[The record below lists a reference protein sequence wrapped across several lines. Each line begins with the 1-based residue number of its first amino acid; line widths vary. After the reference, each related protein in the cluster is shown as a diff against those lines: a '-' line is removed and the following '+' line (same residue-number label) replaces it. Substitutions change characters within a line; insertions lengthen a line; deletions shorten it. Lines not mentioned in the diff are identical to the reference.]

1 MSSNQEAYQSL
12 PAVDKLLAL
21 PKVSDLLP
29 THGRELVIHAIRT
42 ALQHFRSSISKGQ
55 PSPSQAQ
62 LLEKITSLVLQLTG
76 RSLKRVINATGI
88 VIHTNLGRSPF
99 DSDLLSKS
107 FSIINGYNNL
117 EFNLD
122 TAQRG
127 SRNDHTAELLKYLTS
142 AEDVVIVN
150 NAAAAVMLCLRAFAK
165 HKEVIVSRGELVEI
179 GGSFRV
185 PDIMAASDC
194 KMVEVGT
201 TNKTKLTDYSNA
213 IGDETAMLFKAHKSN
228 YIIKGF
234 TQEVAVDELAQLGR
248 QQKIPLLFD
257 MGSGLLRRVNHPILK
272 DEPTVREAIEQGA
285 DLVCFSGDKLLG
297 GPQAGIIVGKKELV
311 SKLKKE
317 PMLRALRVCKTTLA
331 LLETACSYHLTDEA
345 LFAKSP
351 IYKMFNRKPEGLRL
365 AATKLSGMLK
375 EFGIQSQVV
384 ESKAQCGGGTLPDAE
399 IDSFA
404 VELLCDA
411 KNNKERS
418 GFAER
423 IHHNLLHSSTP
434 VLAILKAGNI
444 QLDVLTLS
452 DEDLNEV
459 AKIIAEACGI
469 DRRDD

>member
-1 MSSNQEAYQSL
+1 MSLQQEAYQSL

-21 PKVSDLLP
+21 PEVSALLP
-29 THGRELVIHAIRT
+29 THGRELVIHAIRS
-42 ALQHFRSSISKGQ
+42 ALQHFRTSISKGS
-55 PSPSQAQ
+55 PAPSQPK
-62 LLEKITSLVLQLTG
+62 LLEKILSIVQQLSG
-76 RSLKRVINATGI
+76 RSLKKVINATGV

-99 DSDLLSKS
+99 DAEMLSQ
-107 FSIINGYNNL
+107 SIVNLNGYNNL
-117 EFNLD
+117 EFNLE
-122 TAQRG
+122 TGQRG
-127 SRNDHTAELLKYLTS
+127 SRNDHAAELIKFLTG

-165 HKEVIVSRGELVEI
+165 HREVIVSRGELVEI

-213 IGDETAMLFKAHKSN
+213 ISNHTAMLFKAHKSN

-234 TQEVAVDELAQLGR
+234 TQEVDVDELAQLGK
-248 QQKIPLLFD
+248 QHQVPLLFD
-257 MGSGLLRRVNHPILK
+257 MGSGLLRRVNLPVLN
-272 DEPTVREAIEQGA
+272 DEPTVREALSQGA

-311 SKLKKE
+311 AKLKKE

-331 LLETACSYHLTDEA
+331 MLETACAYHVTDEA
-345 LFAKSP
+345 LFTKSP
-351 IYKMFNRKPEGLRL
+351 IYRMFSRKPDELKAAASNLRDRL
-365 AATKLSGMLK
+365 QKLGVNSR
-375 EFGIQSQVV
+375 IV
-384 ESKAQCGGGTLPDAE
+384 ETKAQCGGGTLPDAE

-404 VELLCDA
+404 VELICDA
-411 KNNKERS
+411 SNNKERS

-423 IHHNLLHSSTP
+423 IHSNLLHSSTP

-444 QLDVLTLS
+444 QFDMLTIA
-452 DEDLNEV
+452 DDQIGEV
-459 AKIIAEACGI
+459 AMIISGVFGI
-469 DRRDD
+469 GE

>member
-1 MSSNQEAYQSL
+1 MSSKQEAYQSL
-12 PAVDKLLAL
+12 PAVDKLLAM
-21 PKVSDLLP
+21 PEVSALLP
-29 THGRELVIHAIRT
+29 THGRDLVIHSIRS
-42 ALQHFRSSISKGQ
+42 ALQHFRTSIAKGN
-55 PSPSQAQ
+55 PAPSQPK
-62 LLEKITSLVLQLTG
+62 LLEKILSIVQQLSG
-76 RSLKRVINATGI
+76 RSLKRVINATGV

-99 DSDLLSKS
+99 DAEMLTQS
-107 FSIINGYNNL
+107 FANLNGYNNL
-117 EFNLD
+117 EFNLE

-127 SRNDHTAELLKYLTS
+127 SRNDHAAELIKYLTD
-142 AEDVVIVN
+142 AEDVLIVN

-165 HKEVIVSRGELVEI
+165 HREVIVSRGELVEI

-201 TNKTKLTDYSNA
+201 TNKTKITDYSNA
-213 IGDETAMLFKAHKSN
+213 IGDDTAMLFKAHKSN

-234 TQEVAVDELAQLGR
+234 TQEVAVDELAQLAR
-248 QQKIPLLFD
+248 QQNIPLLFD
-257 MGSGLLRRVNHPILK
+257 MGSGLLRRVNLPVLN
-272 DEPTVREAIEQGA
+272 DEPTVREALGQGA

-297 GPQAGIIVGKKELV
+297 GPQAGIIVGKKELIA
-311 SKLKKE
+311 KLKKE
-317 PMLRALRVCKTTLA
+317 PMLRALRVCKTTLT

-351 IYKMFNRKPEGLRL
+351 IYRMFSRNPEELRL
-365 AATKLSGMLK
+365 VATKLSGKLK

-384 ESKAQCGGGTLPDAE
+384 ETKAQCGGGTLPDAE

-411 KNNKERS
+411 TNNKERS

-423 IHHNLLHSSTP
+423 MHHNLLHSSTP
-434 VLAILKAGNI
+434 VLAILKAGNV
-444 QLDVLTLS
+444 QFDVLTIAD
-452 DEDLNEV
+452 DEIVEV
-459 AKIIAEACGI
+459 AMIISEACGM

>member
-1 MSSNQEAYQSL
+1 MSSKQEAYQSL

-21 PKVSDLLP
+21 PEVSLLLP
-29 THGRELVIHAIRT
+29 THGRELVIHATRS
-42 ALQHFRSSISKGQ
+42 ALQHFRTSISKGN
-55 PSPSQAQ
+55 PAPSQPK
-62 LLEKITSLVLQLTG
+62 LLEKILSIVQQLSG
-76 RSLKRVINATGI
+76 RSLKRVINATGV

-99 DSDLLSKS
+99 DAEMLTQS
-107 FSIINGYNNL
+107 FTNLNGYNNL

-127 SRNDHTAELLKYLTS
+127 SRNDHAAELIKYLTE
-142 AEDVVIVN
+142 AEDVLIVN

-165 HKEVIVSRGELVEI
+165 HQEVIVSRGELVEI

-201 TNKTKLTDYSNA
+201 TNKTKIADYSNA
-213 IGDETAMLFKAHKSN
+213 IGDDTALLFKAHKSN

-234 TQEVAVDELAQLGR
+234 TQEVAVDELAQLAR
-248 QQKIPLLFD
+248 QHKLPLLFD
-257 MGSGLLRRVNHPILK
+257 MGSGLLCRVNLPVLH
-272 DEPTVREAIEQGA
+272 DEPTVREALGLGA

-297 GPQAGIIVGKKELV
+297 GPQAGIIVGKKELIT
-311 SKLKKE
+311 KLKNE

-331 LLETACSYHLTDEA
+331 LLETACSYHLTDET

-351 IYKMFNRKPEGLRL
+351 IYRMFNCKPEELRL
-365 AATKLSGMLK
+365 LATKLSDKLMD
-375 EFGIQSQVV
+375 FGIQSQVV
-384 ESKAQCGGGTLPDAE
+384 ETKAQCGGGTLPDAE

-404 VELLCDA
+404 VELLCNA
-411 KNNKERS
+411 TNNKERS

-423 IHHNLLHSSTP
+423 IHSNLLHSSTP

-444 QLDVLTLS
+444 QLDVLTLA

-459 AKIIAEACGI
+459 ARIISEACGM

>member
-12 PAVDKLLAL
+12 PAVDKLMAS
-21 PKVSDLLP
+21 PEVSQHIP
-29 THGRELVIHAIRT
+29 IYGHELVTHAIRS
-42 ALQHFRSSISKGQ
+42 ALQYFRTSISKGQ
-55 PSPSQAQ
+55 PPPSQSQ
-62 LLEKITSLVLQLTG
+62 LLEKIISVVQQLTG
-76 RSLKRVINATGI
+76 RSLKRVINATGV

-99 DSDLLSKS
+99 DSELLSKS
-107 FSIINGYNNL
+107 FSILKGYNNL

-127 SRNDHTAELLKYLTS
+127 SRNDHAAELLKYLTG

-150 NAAAAVMLCLRAFAK
+150 NAAAAVMLCLRTFAK

-201 TNKTKLTDYSNA
+201 TNKTKITDYSNA

-234 TQEVAVDELAQLGR
+234 TQEVAVNELAQLGK
-248 QQKIPLLFD
+248 QYKIPLLFD
-257 MGSGLLRRVNHPILK
+257 MGSGLLRRVNHPVLK
-272 DEPTVREAIEQGA
+272 NEPTVREALGKGA

-297 GPQAGIIVGKKELV
+297 GPQAGIIVGKKELIT
-311 SKLKKE
+311 KLKKE

-331 LLETACSYHLTDEA
+331 LLETACSYHLTDKA
-345 LFAKSP
+345 LLANSP
-351 IYKMFNRKPEGLRL
+351 IYRMFNRKPDEIRGE
-365 AATKLSGMLK
+365 ATMLSGKLK
-375 EFGIQSQVV
+375 EFGIKSQVV
-384 ESKAQCGGGTLPDAE
+384 ETKAQCGGGTLPDAE

-404 VELLCDA
+404 VELICDA

-423 IHHNLLHSSTP
+423 IHHNLLHSPTP

-444 QLDVLTLS
+444 QFDMLTLF

-459 AKIIAEACGI
+459 ARIIAEAHSN
-469 DRRDD
+469 D